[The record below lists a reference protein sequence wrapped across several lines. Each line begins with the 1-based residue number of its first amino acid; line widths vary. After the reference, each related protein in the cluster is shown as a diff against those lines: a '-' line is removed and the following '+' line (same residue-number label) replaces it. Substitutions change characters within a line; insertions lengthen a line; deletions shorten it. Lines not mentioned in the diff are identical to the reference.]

1 MKIAISGKG
10 GVGKTTLAATMAWL
24 LAQDKKKVL
33 AIDADPS
40 PSLALTLG
48 IKVPDTSAD
57 ALVPLSEMRELIK
70 ERTGVTSE
78 GYGVFFKLNP
88 HVADLPEKFWIERD
102 GVKLLVLGAV
112 QKGGGGCACPENV
125 FLKNLLSHIILQR
138 EEVAVVDME
147 AGVEHLGRATV
158 KGVNALIIVVEP
170 SLPSLET
177 AHKIKK
183 LASDIGMK
191 KVFAVGNKLM
201 GQEQREFLEKGLKD
215 IPLLGC
221 LSYNPKILEAALKG
235 RASFEG
241 NETLVKETRDILRN
255 LQEALAVVSQGSV
268 SPTSE

>member
-10 GVGKTTLAATMAWL
+10 GVGKTTLAAAMAWL
-24 LAQDKKKVL
+24 LAQGGEGRSPKRVL

-40 PSLALTLG
+40 PSLALSLG
-48 IKVPDTSAD
+48 IKIPDD
-57 ALVPLSEMRELIK
+57 LVPVCEMRELIK

-88 HVADLPEKFWIERD
+88 SVADIPEKFWVERD
-102 GVKLLVLGAV
+102 GVKLLILGAV

-125 FLKNLLSHIILQR
+125 FLKNLLSHVILQR
-138 EEVAVVDME
+138 DEVAVVDME

-177 AHKIKK
+177 AHKIKR

-191 KVFAVGNKLM
+191 VAGPPPTKGVFAVGNKLM
-201 GQEQREFLEKGLKD
+201 GPEQREFLEKGLKD

-221 LSYNPKILEAALKG
+221 LSYNPKIQEASLKG

-241 NETLVKETRDILRN
+241 NETLIKEIRGILKK
-255 LQEALAVVSQGSV
+255 LEEALGRG
-268 SPTSE
+268 

>member
-1 MKIAISGKG
+1 LKIAISGKG

-24 LAQDKKKVL
+24 LAQGGEGHPPKMVL

-40 PSLALTLG
+40 PSLALSLG
-48 IKVPDTSAD
+48 IKVPED
-57 ALVPLSEMRELIK
+57 LVPVCEMRELIK

-88 HVADLPEKFWIERD
+88 HVADIPEKFWVERD
-102 GVKLLVLGAV
+102 GIRLVILGAV

-125 FLKNLLSHIILQR
+125 FLKNLLSHLVLQR

-183 LASDIGMK
+183 LASDIGMRR
-191 KVFAVGNKLM
+191 VFAVGNKIM
-201 GQEQREFLEKGLKD
+201 GPEQIEFLEKGLKD

-221 LSYNPKILEAALKG
+221 LSYNPKVQEAAFKG
-235 RASFEG
+235 RAAFEG
-241 NETLVKETRDILRN
+241 NEVLIKETWGILKR
-255 LQEALAVVSQGSV
+255 LESAIVHQPSA
-268 SPTSE
+268 